1 MNVGI
6 LPVTC
11 PPVTIE
17 VREYDPSWPELAA
30 SVCAEV
36 DAALPGVFLAIEHIG
51 STSVPGLAAKPIID
65 IMAAVTSLEQVASR
79 EAALAALGFERFE
92 TGMSDRLF
100 YRRPVTEPRTHHLHV
115 VTTDTWN
122 TRNERILRDYLLA
135 HPDAAE
141 RYGALKKTLADDVD
155 DPDTYTRA
163 KTDLIQELVD
173 AARAERG
180 LPSVPVWEA

>member
-1 MNVGI
+1 
-6 LPVTC
+6 
-11 PPVTIE
+11 E
-17 VREYDPSWPELAA
+17 
-30 SVCAEV
+30 
-36 DAALPGVFLAIEHIG
+36 
-51 STSVPGLAAKPIID
+51 
-65 IMAAVTSLEQVASR
+65 AAV
-79 EAALAALGFERFE
+79 AALGFERFE

-163 KTDLIQELVD
+163 KTDLIQELVG
-173 AARAERG
+173 AAQAERG